1 MEILDNYDI
10 VEIENNGIKYEATFT
25 IIEENGKRKIQFSG
39 IVITSKNE
47 NDEEIS
53 TFQIDVEKEI
63 QDLLVKAIKNKQV
76 S

>member
-39 IVITSKNE
+39 IVITSKNY
-47 NDEEIS
+47 
-53 TFQIDVEKEI
+53 EK
-63 QDLLVKAIKNKQV
+63 L
-76 S
+76 

>member
-25 IIEENGKRKIQFSG
+25 IIKENGKRKIQFSG